1 MWEKAFFAKKSV
13 GKRVG
18 RRKNTIKWGLHVKKA
33 LGGFLLFAA
42 LCAALAC
49 FGGIGS
55 KAASVSMIYAATAV
69 LSLAAVVGYRFLI
82 RKMEPWFVLLFCSVF
97 VVNAGY
103 LALSLSKT
111 LQCALWANR
120 LSYLGSVFLPLSMLM
135 IILNTCRLK
144 YGKYLPKVLL
154 GLSAVIFLIAA
165 SPGIL
170 DVYYKEVS
178 LSVVNGT
185 TVLEKVYGPLHCIYL
200 FYLLGYFLATAA
212 VLFHPCASRNVD
224 SAIHAVV
231 MSAALFVNI
240 GVWLLEQF
248 VRIDF
253 ELLSVSYIVSEL
265 FLLLLCLL
273 IQRDTEV
280 KTEQIPAPAQEETTL
295 PAETQPEQP
304 AAKAIEE
311 QCAYFA
317 SQLCTL
323 TPTERVIYDFY
334 LEGKSTKEIMAA
346 LNIKENTLKYH
357 NKNIYGKLGVS
368 SRKQLVSIAAAIQ
381 GSDV

>member
-1 MWEKAFFAKKSV
+1 MPRC
-13 GKRVG
+13 GQ
-18 RRKNTIKWGLHVKKA
+18 T
-33 LGGFLLFAA
+33 
-42 LCAALAC
+42 AC
-49 FGGIGS
+49 PIW
-55 KAASVSMIYAATAV
+55 V
-69 LSLAAVVGYRFLI
+69 
-82 RKMEPWFVLLFCSVF
+82 
-97 VVNAGY
+97 
-103 LALSLSKT
+103 
-111 LQCALWANR
+111 
-120 LSYLGSVFLPLSMLM
+120 
-135 IILNTCRLK
+135 
-144 YGKYLPKVLL
+144 GKYLPKVLL

-212 VLFHPCASRNVD
+212 VLFHACANRNVD
-224 SAIHAVV
+224 STIHAAV

-280 KTEQIPAPAQEETTL
+280 KTEQIPAPAQEETTPPPLKHSPNNRL
-295 PAETQPEQP
+295 PRRSKNSAP
-304 AAKAIEE
+304 I
-311 QCAYFA
+311 
-317 SQLCTL
+317 LL
-323 TPTERVIYDFY
+323 
-334 LEGKSTKEIMAA
+334 
-346 LNIKENTLKYH
+346 LNY
-357 NKNIYGKLGVS
+357 VP
-368 SRKQLVSIAAAIQ
+368 
-381 GSDV
+381 

>member
-1 MWEKAFFAKKSV
+1 MKKNIGV
-13 GKRVG
+13 V
-18 RRKNTIKWGLHVKKA
+18 
-33 LGGFLLFAA
+33 LLFIL
-42 LCAALAC
+42 LCTLLTC
-49 FGGIGS
+49 FGAGN
-55 KAASVSMIYAATAV
+55 KAASVSIVYAATAM
-69 LSLAAVVGYRFLI
+69 LSLATAVGYRFLI
-82 RKMEPWFVLLFCSVF
+82 RKRDPWFVLLFASVL
-97 VVNAGY
+97 VVNTGY
-103 LALSLSKT
+103 LALSLSGT
-111 LQCALWANR
+111 LNAALWANR

-144 YGKYLPKVLL
+144 YGKNLPKVLI

-178 LSVVNGT
+178 LTVINGT

-212 VLFHPCASRNVD
+212 VLFHACANRNVD

-273 IQRDTEV
+273 IQRDTEG
-280 KTEQIPAPAQEETTL
+280 KTDQLPAPVQEETAA
-295 PAETQPEQP
+295 PVETQPEQP
-304 AAKAIEE
+304 AVKTPEE
-311 QCAYFA
+311 QRAYFA
-317 SQLCTL
+317 SQLITL

-381 GSDV
+381 GSDA

>member
-1 MWEKAFFAKKSV
+1 MKKNIGIV
-13 GKRVG
+13 
-18 RRKNTIKWGLHVKKA
+18 
-33 LGGFLLFAA
+33 LLFIL
-42 LCAALAC
+42 LCTLPTC
-49 FGGIGS
+49 FGVGN
-55 KAASVSMIYAATAV
+55 KAASASIIYAATAV
-69 LSLAAVVGYRFLI
+69 LSLATAVGYRFLI
-82 RKMEPWFVLLFCSVF
+82 RKRDPWFVLLFASVL
-97 VVNAGY
+97 VVNTGY
-103 LALSLSKT
+103 LALSLSGT
-111 LQCALWANR
+111 LSAALWANR
-120 LSYLGSVFLPLSMLM
+120 LSYLGSVFLPMSMLM

-170 DVYYKEVS
+170 DVYYKDVS
-178 LSVVNGT
+178 LTVVNGT

-231 MSAALFVNI
+231 ISAALFVNI

>member
-1 MWEKAFFAKKSV
+1 MKKIIGV
-13 GKRVG
+13 
-18 RRKNTIKWGLHVKKA
+18 I
-33 LGGFLLFAA
+33 LLFML
-42 LCAALAC
+42 LCTLLTC
-49 FGGIGS
+49 FGGVGN
-55 KAASVSMIYAATAV
+55 KAASVSIIYAATAV
-69 LSLAAVVGYRFLI
+69 LSLATAVGYRFLI
-82 RKMEPWFVLLFCSVF
+82 RKRDPWFILLFSSVLI
-97 VVNAGY
+97 VNTGY
-103 LALSLSKT
+103 LALSLSGT
-111 LQCALWANR
+111 LNAALWANR

-144 YGKYLPKVLL
+144 YGKFLPKILI

-185 TVLEKVYGPLHCIYL
+185 TVLDKVYGPLHCIYL

-212 VLFHPCASRNVD
+212 VLFHACANRNVD

-273 IQRDTEV
+273 IQRDAEG
-280 KTEQIPAPAQEETTL
+280 KTEQIPAPAPEEAAA
-295 PAETQPEQP
+295 PAETQPGQSVSKTPED
-304 AAKAIEE
+304 

-317 SQLCTL
+317 SQLVTL
-323 TPTERVIYDFY
+323 TPTERLIYDFY

-368 SRKQLVSIAAAIQ
+368 SRKQLVSIA
-381 GSDV
+381 STLESST